1 MGKKTTKETKAEEES
16 QSQSGIFT
24 TLFSGDA
31 AEAAGEGSGFSS
43 LFSDNNPFRRKKPD
57 PTPTETNND
66 EEDETVP
73 LVKTKKSKKVKTLVP
88 DSDAAEEAAADVE
101 TGLESKRKKK
111 RKRDEIESHYETKK
125 YGNVEEEVKEKKKVG
140 EKRKKGDEEA
150 AETMVVSK
158 EGFDDE
164 SKLLRTVFVGNLP
177 LKVKKKLILK
187 EFSKFGEVESVRIR
201 SVPIVDSKRTRKG
214 AIMLKQINEK
224 ASSVHAYVVFETEQS
239 AEASLALNMSLID
252 GNHVRVDRACPPRKK
267 LKGEGQDSL
276 LYDSKRTVFIGN
288 LPFDVKDEEVYQL
301 FTGKN
306 NLENNLEAVRVIRDP
321 HLNIGKGIAYV
332 LFKTKEAANLVIKK
346 GYLKLRERELR
357 ISRAKPD
364 ATPSKRKANPSE
376 AYSPAE
382 KRRNKD
388 RVVTP
393 TATGKANLS
402 YQGVRASKSGD
413 DDKKKKPYQKSPGA
427 QSKMRPRSSEGSNKS
442 GGGDGNKSAV
452 KQRSQ
457 KRPAV
462 AARKAKANAKGS
474 KESGGKKFA
483 GTKRK
488 QESRTPESFSKK
500 KKTKRA

>member
-16 QSQSGIFT
+16 QTQSGIFT

-31 AEAAGEGSGFSS
+31 AEAAGESSGFSS

-57 PTPTETNND
+57 PQPDVDNN
-66 EEDETVP
+66 EEEETVTP
-73 LVKTKKSKKVKTLVP
+73 VKTKKPKKVKTLVP
-88 DSDAAEEAAADVE
+88 DSDAVEES
-101 TGLESKRKKK
+101 GLESKRKKK
-111 RKRDEIESHYETKK
+111 RKRDEIENEYETKK
-125 YGNVEEEVKEKKKVG
+125 YGNAEEEVKEKKKVG

-301 FTGKN
+301 FTGKS

-388 RVVTP
+388 KVVTP

-427 QSKMRPRSSEGSNKS
+427 QSKMRPRSSSEGSNKS

>member
-1 MGKKTTKETKAEEES
+1 MGKKTTKAEES
-16 QSQSGIFT
+16 QTQSGIFT
-24 TLFSGDA
+24 TLFSGDV
-31 AEAAGEGSGFSS
+31 AEAGESSGFSS
-43 LFSDNNPFRRKKPD
+43 LFSDSNPFRRKKPEPEPNKPNVD
-57 PTPTETNND
+57 ND
-66 EEDETVP
+66 EEEETVTP
-73 LVKTKKSKKVKTLVP
+73 VKTKKPKKVKTLAS
-88 DSDAAEEAAADVE
+88 DSDAEAAVE
-101 TGLESKRKKK
+101 SGLESKRKK
-111 RKRDEIESHYETKK
+111 RKRDEIESEYETKK
-125 YGNVEEEVKEKKKVG
+125 YGNAEEVKETKKKVG
-140 EKRKKGDEEA
+140 EKRKKADDDEV
-150 AETMVVSK
+150 AETMVSK

-187 EFSKFGEVESVRIR
+187 EFSKFGEVDSVRIR

-252 GNHVRVDRACPPRKK
+252 GNHIRVDRACPPRKK
-267 LKGEGQDSL
+267 LKGQGQDTL

-301 FTGKN
+301 FTGKS

-346 GYLKLRERELR
+346 GYLKLRDRELR
-357 ISRAKPD
+357 VSRAKPD
-364 ATPSKRKANPSE
+364 ATPSKRKTNPSE
-376 AYSPAE
+376 AYSPAQ
-382 KRRNKD
+382 KRQQKD
-388 RVVTP
+388 KVVTP

-413 DDKKKKPYQKSPGA
+413 DDKKKPYQKSPA
-427 QSKMRPRSSEGSNKS
+427 QSKMRPRSSSNEGNKA
-442 GGGDGNKSAV
+442 GGGNGNSAV

-474 KESGGKKFA
+474 KESGGKRFA

-500 KKTKRA
+500 KKTKRV

>member
-1 MGKKTTKETKAEEES
+1 MGKKTTKKEAKAEES
-16 QSQSGIFT
+16 QTQSGIFT
-24 TLFSGDA
+24 TLFSGDV
-31 AEAAGEGSGFSS
+31 AEGGESSGFST
-43 LFSDNNPFRRKKPD
+43 LFSDNNPFRRKKAD
-57 PTPTETNND
+57 PKPTEANN
-66 EEDETVP
+66 EEEETASP
-73 LVKTKKSKKVKTLVP
+73 VKTKKSKKLKALVS
-88 DSDAAEEAAADVE
+88 DSDDAEGDMES
-101 TGLESKRKKK
+101 GLESKRKK
-111 RKRDEIESHYETKK
+111 RKRDEIENEYETKK
-125 YGNVEEEVKEKKKVG
+125 YGNVEVKETKKVG
-140 EKRKKGDEEA
+140 EKRKKADEVA
-150 AETMVVSK
+150 DTMVSK

-252 GNHVRVDRACPPRKK
+252 GNHIRVDRACPPRKK
-267 LKGEGQDSL
+267 LKGQGQDTL

-301 FTGKN
+301 FTGKS

-346 GYLKLRERELR
+346 GYLKLRDRELR
-357 ISRAKPD
+357 VSRAKPD
-364 ATPSKRKANPSE
+364 ATPSKRKTNPSE
-376 AYSPAE
+376 AYSPAQ
-382 KRRNKD
+382 KRQQKD
-388 RVVTP
+388 KVVTP

-413 DDKKKKPYQKSPGA
+413 DDKKKSYQKSPA
-427 QSKMRPRSSEGSNKS
+427 QSKMRPRSSSNNS
-442 GGGDGNKSAV
+442 NEGNKAGGSSNSAM

-500 KKTKRA
+500 KKPKRF